1 MTQMAAD
8 LYDILG
14 VERSASQPMIKKAYR
29 QIARKY
35 HPDKNP
41 GDEKAAN
48 IFSSAA
54 EAYRILG
61 DVELRVQYDRH
72 GKRPATVV
80 ADRSAEG
87 ERAPEDPA
95 DVFRE
100 IFGTSA
106 RGESSR
112 SRSDSRP
119 RAGPSGQGRAPS
131 SNNSRR
137 KNSDV
142 RGGAQAE
149 RRPYSSTNRGRGR
162 PTERGDDLRYVL
174 DLRLEDLAFGCE
186 KTITVPRKEKCSHC
200 AGTGAQA
207 GSAPVLCQTCG
218 GSGERMDESGFFSTR
233 KKCDACEGA
242 GKLVGTPCRSCAG
255 LGLMS
260 AYVSIP
266 LTVPEGIEMGTRLR
280 IKDEGELGKGGG
292 PRGDLFVVVQMLDH
306 PFFKREDNDVVVEVP
321 VRFDQASMG
330 ATIEVP
336 TLEGRVRMRVP
347 PGSQSGREFR
357 LKGKGFPSSSSRSR
371 GDQRV
376 RVLVEVPAYLS
387 EEQTRLIQRFGQLDA
402 EHSENPLVRDY
413 LRALDDYFS

>member
-1 MTQMAAD
+1 
-8 LYDILG
+8 
-14 VERSASQPMIKKAYR
+14 
-29 QIARKY
+29 
-35 HPDKNP
+35 
-41 GDEKAAN
+41 
-48 IFSSAA
+48 
-54 EAYRILG
+54 
-61 DVELRVQYDRH
+61 
-72 GKRPATVV
+72 
-80 ADRSAEG
+80 
-87 ERAPEDPA
+87 
-95 DVFRE
+95 
-100 IFGTSA
+100 
-106 RGESSR
+106 
-112 SRSDSRP
+112 
-119 RAGPSGQGRAPS
+119 
-131 SNNSRR
+131 
-137 KNSDV
+137 
-142 RGGAQAE
+142 
-149 RRPYSSTNRGRGR
+149 
-162 PTERGDDLRYVL
+162 
-174 DLRLEDLAFGCE
+174 
-186 KTITVPRKEKCSHC
+186 
-200 AGTGAQA
+200 
-207 GSAPVLCQTCG
+207 
-218 GSGERMDESGFFSTR
+218 
-233 KKCDACEGA
+233 
-242 GKLVGTPCRSCAG
+242 
-255 LGLMS
+255 MS